1 MTERKEILD
10 KIWNELTLGLN
21 SGKHPFHIFSVS
33 TVKNNKPDSRTVV
46 LRLLKK
52 KINQFRFIPT

>member
-10 KIWNELTLGLN
+10 KIWDELTLGLN

-33 TVKNNKPDSRTVV
+33 TIKNNKP
-46 LRLLKK
+46 
-52 KINQFRFIPT
+52 I